1 MGAGGEAPW
10 KNTSGSGFILQG
22 IGAFRRESGKP
33 KPLFPPKGAAAPGPR
48 FKPEETV
55 ANERKI

>member
-1 MGAGGEAPW
+1 VVPVLFFKAPARSGVKAEN
-10 KNTSGSGFILQG
+10 KNHFSF
-22 IGAFRRESGKP
+22 
-33 KPLFPPKGAAAPGPR
+33 PKGAAAPGPR